1 VVSAGAPYARWLR
14 DDLVFE
20 NDASGSHETVGLDGR
35 APEHGVLYPDQAS
48 SFTDQIRH
56 LRDERRIV
64 DGGFVAAETP
74 MRGSPSREGHKN
86 LPSRRAATWP
96 GDDPRT
102 LMPFGPALSLRY
114 PYN

>member
-86 LPSRRAATWP
+86 LPSPTRSHLARRRPADTDAIR
-96 GDDPRT
+96 PRSIT
-102 LMPFGPALSLRY
+102 AVPI
-114 PYN
+114 